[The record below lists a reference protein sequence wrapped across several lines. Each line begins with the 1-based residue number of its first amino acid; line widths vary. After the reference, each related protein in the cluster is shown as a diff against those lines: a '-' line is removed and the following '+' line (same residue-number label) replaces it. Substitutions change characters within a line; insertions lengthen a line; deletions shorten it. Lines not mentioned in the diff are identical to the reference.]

1 MNGVGNVG
9 YKKFCL
15 WPLRFRDLWP
25 PALPGGHQPKANGHP
40 ARGHQPYRTLQCST
54 LVGGNVGI
62 AYIAY
67 MVRAWGFCLAPCTL
81 ERQNVGKSDCLHFFP
96 LKS

>member
-1 MNGVGNVG
+1 MWAIKNFVCGPSAAVA
-9 YKKFCL
+9 L
-15 WPLRFRDLWP
+15 WPGP
-25 PALPGGHQPKANGHP
+25 SPGGPQAKSNWPP
-40 ARGHQPYRTLQCST
+40 ARGHQLAVCNT

-67 MVRAWGFCLAPCTL
+67 MVMAWGFCHAPG
-81 ERQNVGKSDCLHFFP
+81 RPDVGKSDCLHFSP

>member
-1 MNGVGNVG
+1 MGHVGNVG

-15 WPLRFRDLWP
+15 QPLRFRGPLAR
-25 PALPGGHQPKANGHP
+25 ALPGGLAPNAMAAMQP
-40 ARGHQPYRTLQCST
+40 QTLQSLQCST

-67 MVRAWGFCLAPCTL
+67 MVRAWGFLPCAMRL
-81 ERQNVGKSDCLHFFP
+81 DVGKSDCLHFFP
-96 LKS
+96 LKSKA